1 MKIPF
6 RGIGDPS
13 GAWQLLV
20 TNNTLNL
27 ALIIGVAVM
36 GLLVFGADEIAGTYI
51 VLPLMYV
58 SGAATFL
65 LPLALVFLLI
75 RRTRKAGGLFLYL
88 IASFW
93 MMWLWLFTFLLLY
106 QTAGKWFTL
115 FAVAIAL
122 ASSGLGL
129 FAAFALFAV
138 VNGQWTSLLIIIGS
152 VALCRV
158 VSNAGKSFMGLKPS
172 QRLRRWIPAEY
183 VATVDGELV
192 EPPGYTP
199 LPDENLQELSDRL
212 KHLEDRQKNS
222 STMTI
227 REAEEILDITRSA
240 LQDESDPYYHRASL
254 LKGYDVFQIDKALKL
269 RIANEFLCFADRDD
283 GDQRFTEGLNTY
295 SGIPFSIANL
305 FVPDDQL
312 ARLEQLS
319 PDSPDF
325 FKTKLAISPSMLDS
339 DGNFKDGRLA
349 SLETTDSFGNFCR
362 SIGASDPNYWKK
374 VYERIGLEYSATSPP
389 GNEYFYVALPDD

>member
-6 RGIGDPS
+6 RGLGDPS

-65 LPLALVFLLI
+65 LPLALVLLLI

-172 QRLRRWIPAEY
+172 QRLRRWIPGEY

-199 LPDENLQELSDRL
+199 LPEENLQDLSDRL

-227 REAEEILDITRSA
+227 REAEEILDITSRA

-269 RIANEFLCFADRDD
+269 RIANEFLFWDRND
-283 GDQRFTEGLNTY
+283 GQERFTEGLNSY
-295 SGIPFSIANL
+295 SGLPLSIANL

-312 ARLEQLS
+312 AKLNALS
-319 PDSPDF
+319 PDSADF
-325 FKTKLAISPSMLDS
+325 FKTKLSIMPRMLDS
-339 DGNFKDGRLA
+339 EGNFKDGRLA
-349 SLETTDSFGNFCR
+349 SLETPDSFGNYCK
-362 SIGASDPNYWKK
+362 SIGATHPNYWKK
-374 VYERIGLEYSATSPP
+374 VYERIGLEYTSTSPK
-389 GNEYFYVALPDD
+389 GNEFVYMGSASD